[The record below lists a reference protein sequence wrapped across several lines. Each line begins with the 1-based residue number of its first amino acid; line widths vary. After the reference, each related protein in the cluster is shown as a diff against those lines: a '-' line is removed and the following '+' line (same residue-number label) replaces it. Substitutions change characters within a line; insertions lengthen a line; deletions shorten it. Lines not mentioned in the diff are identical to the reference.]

1 MLTLSDSAH
10 SEERASPRK
19 PKVRTEVRSEKE
31 ASFDVWCFSAIY
43 DRVSIGNREHKWWQ
57 HTYGFIILR
66 CDTSPIINDLERL

>member
-1 MLTLSDSAH
+1 MVTLTLSDNAH

-43 DRVSIGNREHKWWQ
+43 DRVSIENRNTSGGN
-57 HTYGFIILR
+57 IPM
-66 CDTSPIINDLERL
+66 DS